1 MSKKTAPKKVDLSVT
16 STIAAASPASV
27 SDELP
32 SLRAALW
39 IVLFAML
46 AILGSL
52 IALRPIVDIVLLRVI
67 GTILLLGI
75 AAGYI
80 VVVGVPVIPLL
91 GIRPKLLQLALAVT
105 AGVALWF
112 PVWWLIVLVNATL
125 NTLIG
130 FLPPILPI
138 TTSASPFVV
147 LLQVGLLIPLVQGLI
162 FLGLVRRALG
172 DSLLSVVGVAVLLG
186 AFSLVTTEFAYSG
199 IPGYFLVGFVGALVA
214 YLCRSAWVGS
224 FVLIGFGLVRPIL
237 EAFGLG
243 RSLFGYL
250 FPAGVAPD
258 EALFGGRW
266 LLVVLSGLFIAFAC
280 TQILRVTTEAQ
291 PAAADST
298 TRAAHPS
305 RRWWQ
310 VPLVLIVVLCLFI
323 GYSEVVTRSTT
334 PRPRSTS
341 PSSLLP

>member
-1 MSKKTAPKKVDLSVT
+1 MSKKSALKKEQLAVPSTAAET
-16 STIAAASPASV
+16 SPALTSDRFPSV
-27 SDELP
+27 
-32 SLRAALW
+32 RAALW
-39 IVLFAML
+39 IVLLAML

-52 IALRPIVDIVLLRVI
+52 LALRPIVDIVLLRVI
-67 GTILLLGI
+67 GALILLGI
-75 AAGYI
+75 AVGYI
-80 VVVGVPVIPLL
+80 VVVGLPVIPLL
-91 GIRPKLLQLALAVT
+91 GMRPKSLQLVLAVT

-112 PVWWLIVLVNATL
+112 PVWWLIVLVNATF

-199 IPGYFLVGFVGALVA
+199 IIGYFLVGFVGALVA

-224 FVLIGFGLVRPIL
+224 FVLVGFGLVRPIL

-266 LLVVLSGLFIAFAC
+266 IIVVVSGLFIAFSC
-280 TQILRVTTEAQ
+280 TQILRVTSEPRSAESSV
-291 PAAADST
+291 PRSSLSAAG
-298 TRAAHPS
+298 
-305 RRWWQ
+305 RWWQ
-310 VPLVLIVVLCLFI
+310 VPLVLIVALCLFI

-334 PRPRSTS
+334 PRPRSTA